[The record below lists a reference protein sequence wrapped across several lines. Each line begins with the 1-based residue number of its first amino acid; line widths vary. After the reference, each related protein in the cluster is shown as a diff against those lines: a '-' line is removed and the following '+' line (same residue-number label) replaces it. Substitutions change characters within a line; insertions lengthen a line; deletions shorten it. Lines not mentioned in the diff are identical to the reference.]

1 MAPDMEQT
9 EPAHGAVEIGSR
21 PLSFA
26 DVVAVARGGARM
38 EVAPAAAEAMQR
50 SRSLVE
56 KHLAGDQAVY
66 GVTTGIGALADT
78 RIPHEDLQGLQ
89 RNIVRSHAAGAGGL
103 LPVEVVRAMMLLRAR
118 ALSAGYSGVR
128 PDVVHRIAD
137 LVNRGIHPAVPS
149 RGSVGAS
156 GDLAQLAHV
165 ALCITGEGMVT
176 DGDGRHPEAAADALA
191 RAGLDP
197 LPLEAKEGLALINGT
212 EGMLALGILAHQD
225 AALLLSTADLTAAL
239 SVEGAL
245 GTDRPFADELHRL
258 RPHPGQAASAANLR
272 RLLEG
277 SPIVASH
284 RASEHAVQ
292 DAYSFRCAPQVHGA
306 ARDAHRFAGEV
317 FERELG
323 SVVDNPVVLP
333 DGRVESTGNFHGQ
346 PLAHAMDFLTV
357 AMTGVGSIA
366 ERRTQWLLG
375 HGGQRGLP
383 PFLSTSPGLRS
394 GYMMAQYTQA
404 ALVSECKVLAHPA
417 SIDSIPTSGAQEDHV
432 SMGWLAGLKLR
443 QVLEHVRT
451 ILAIEALCA
460 AQAVELQKPLEPA
473 PGTTAA
479 LRALR
484 EHVPFLEEDRD
495 LSADISAASGLVRDG
510 VLVAAVGAAMGDL
523 A

>member
-1 MAPDMEQT
+1 MEQA
-9 EPAHGAVEIGSR
+9 ERAHDAVEIGSR
-21 PLSFA
+21 PLSFE
-26 DVVAVARGGARM
+26 DVVAVARQGAS
-38 EVAPAAAEAMQR
+38 VDVTAAAVEAMQR

-56 KHLAGDQAVY
+56 GHLAGEKAVY

-78 RIPHEDLQGLQ
+78 RIPHQELQRLQ
-89 RNIVRSHAAGAGGL
+89 RNIVRSHAAGAGEL
-103 LPVEVVRAMMLLRAR
+103 LPVEVVRAMILLRAR
-118 ALSAGYSGVR
+118 ALAAGYSGVR
-128 PDVVHRIAD
+128 PDVVRRMVD
-137 LVNRGIHPAVPS
+137 LLNRRVHPAVPS

-176 DGDGRHPEAAADALA
+176 DGDGGHPEAAVDALR

-197 LPLEAKEGLALINGT
+197 LALEAKEGLALINGT
-212 EGMLALGILAHQD
+212 EGMLALGILAHHD
-225 AALLLSTADLTAAL
+225 AALLLATADLTAAL

-245 GTDRPFADELHRL
+245 GTDRPFAEDLHRL

-272 RLLEG
+272 QLLQG

-284 RASEHAVQ
+284 RKSEHAVQ

-306 ARDAHRFAGEV
+306 ARDAHAFAGTV
-317 FERELG
+317 FEREIG

-346 PLAHAMDFLTV
+346 PLAHALDFLAV

-383 PFLSTSPGLRS
+383 PFLSTSPGLGS

-417 SIDSIPTSGAQEDHV
+417 SLDSIPTSGAQEDHV

-443 QVLEHVRT
+443 DVLEHVRT
-451 ILAIEALCA
+451 ILAIEAMCA
-460 AQAVELQKPLEPA
+460 AQAVDLQRPLEPG
-473 PGTTAA
+473 PGTAAA

-484 EHVPFLEEDRD
+484 EHVHFLEEDRNV
-495 LSADISAASGLVRDG
+495 SVDIGATAGLVRSG
-510 VLVAAVGAAMGDL
+510 ALVAAAEAVVGDL

>member
-1 MAPDMEQT
+1 MLAMEQT
-9 EPAHGAVEIGSR
+9 ERTQDSVGIGSK
-21 PLSFA
+21 PLSFD
-26 DVVAVARGGARM
+26 DVVAVARRGARV
-38 EVAPAAAEAMQR
+38 EVAAAAVEAMQR
-50 SRSLVE
+50 SRALVE
-56 KHLAGDQAVY
+56 RHLGSEDAVY

-78 RIPHEDLQGLQ
+78 RIPHQDLRHLQ
-89 RNIVRSHAAGAGGL
+89 RNIVRSHAAGAGEL
-103 LPVEVVRAMMLLRAR
+103 LPVEVVRAMILLRAR
-118 ALSAGYSGVR
+118 ALAAGYSGVR
-128 PDVVHRIAD
+128 PDVVRRLVD
-137 LVNRGIHPAVPS
+137 LLNLAIHPAVPS

-165 ALCITGEGMVT
+165 ALCVTGEGMVT
-176 DGDGRHPEAAADALA
+176 DGDGRRPEPAADALR

-225 AALLLSTADLTAAL
+225 AALLLATADLTAAL

-245 GTDRPFADELHRL
+245 GTDRPFGEELHRL

-272 RLLEG
+272 RLLRE

-284 RASEHAVQ
+284 RDSEHAVQ

-306 ARDAHRFAGEV
+306 ARDAHAFAREV

-346 PLAHAMDFLTV
+346 PLAHALDFLAV

-404 ALVSECKVLAHPA
+404 ALVSECKVLGHPA
-417 SIDSIPTSGAQEDHV
+417 SLDSIPTSGSQEDHV

-443 QVLEHVRT
+443 QVLDHIRT
-451 ILAIEALCA
+451 IVAIEALCA
-460 AQAVELQKPLEPA
+460 AQAVDLQGPLEPG
-473 PGTTAA
+473 PGTAAA

-495 LSADISAASGLVRDG
+495 VSVDIAAVSDLVRDG
-510 VLVAAVGAAMGDL
+510 VLVAAAGAVVGDL